1 MSKNQDFMVHVSQ
14 VFFCCRCSCGF
25 LFYKNSS
32 AQRKKNRNVR
42 LRKLQG
48 GDVKGTFLAYAGL
61 KRMSMEAFQR
71 APPFDVKND
80 PFDVK

>member
-1 MSKNQDFMVHVSQ
+1 M
-14 VFFCCRCSCGF
+14 
-25 LFYKNSS
+25 
-32 AQRKKNRNVR
+32 
-42 LRKLQG
+42 
-48 GDVKGTFLAYAGL
+48 KGTFLAYAGL